1 MEDVD
6 DLLILSLQQMSIPAC
21 QGIKS
26 LENLQNPDVLLPV
39 TMGLLN
45 IILGKVFTEYPTT
58 LSSKYKMCMQFSE
71 KIKTLGY
78 TGDLNFNT
86 FLYPDI
92 KDIRKVVGFM
102 MDKVPKEEAKAV
114 AIDDTPQQAFQR
126 RIKEKVSKWTQKKW
140 QPPFDKTHKL
150 TFRGIVELHDG
161 AEISEELKPAW
172 ETYKN
177 SKIYWQKRL
186 AKGNPSAL
194 YTTQVYLTQSKINKS
209 KDLDFSIGRSSNKT
223 SSILIKSDL
232 SEKSLPSLLH
242 VLERPNL
249 TSQVTED
256 IGSVFAIDT
265 QNLEEDELL
274 QSGIIEGTPPPK
286 SADSMEQKEKEIQEL
301 EEKLKEISE
310 ENDQIEASISTAK
323 ANITA
328 TSQSL
333 KQLKTD
339 NENLKKDLE
348 QKHRMATALT
358 EGNSTKLEEE
368 IKDLEGKLELMEKE
382 WNEYKE
388 PILEEI
394 KEKEIQTEKLK
405 ESYSDK
411 IEEIKQM
418 KEEMREM
425 AEEAEDKEELLE
437 ILKQEEAKGT
447 SSINRNTYV
456 KRITEIVEK
465 LKRQKKDMTKIVK
478 DITQMQKSVELTRE
492 ALKRTDAA
500 TEDLVFQEAKKNSAA
515 KVIYKL
521 LVDLRESYAALIRN
535 VEDQFRLQS
544 KMSDLE
550 IRIESA
556 ISRNAKHDINQL
568 RQDLEKIKA
577 EQQ

>member
-1 MEDVD
+1 
-6 DLLILSLQQMSIPAC
+6 
-21 QGIKS
+21 
-26 LENLQNPDVLLPV
+26 
-39 TMGLLN
+39 
-45 IILGKVFTEYPTT
+45 
-58 LSSKYKMCMQFSE
+58 
-71 KIKTLGY
+71 
-78 TGDLNFNT
+78 
-86 FLYPDI
+86 
-92 KDIRKVVGFM
+92 
-102 MDKVPKEEAKAV
+102 
-114 AIDDTPQQAFQR
+114 
-126 RIKEKVSKWTQKKW
+126 
-140 QPPFDKTHKL
+140 
-150 TFRGIVELHDG
+150 
-161 AEISEELKPAW
+161 
-172 ETYKN
+172 
-177 SKIYWQKRL
+177 
-186 AKGNPSAL
+186 
-194 YTTQVYLTQSKINKS
+194 
-209 KDLDFSIGRSSNKT
+209 
-223 SSILIKSDL
+223 
-232 SEKSLPSLLH
+232 
-242 VLERPNL
+242 
-249 TSQVTED
+249 
-256 IGSVFAIDT
+256 
-265 QNLEEDELL
+265 
-274 QSGIIEGTPPPK
+274 
-286 SADSMEQKEKEIQEL
+286 
-301 EEKLKEISE
+301 
-310 ENDQIEASISTAK
+310 
-323 ANITA
+323 
-328 TSQSL
+328 
-333 KQLKTD
+333 
-339 NENLKKDLE
+339 
-348 QKHRMATALT
+348 
-358 EGNSTKLEEE
+358 
-368 IKDLEGKLELMEKE
+368 
-382 WNEYKE
+382 
-388 PILEEI
+388 LEEI